1 MVGNKGDPGGEE
13 TDNKPYGQIIVLG
26 YSEYLV
32 SESSWTP
39 KGKPN
44 KTLVLKPRDRSSDR
58 LKNNCSVDHHHSVT
72 NTRQARFILN
82 WKNR

>member
-1 MVGNKGDPGGEE
+1 MLGNGDTGGEQID
-13 TDNKPYGQIIVLG
+13 DNKPHGQIIVLG

-58 LKNNCSVDHHHSVT
+58 LKNGCSVDHHSVT
-72 NTRQARFILN
+72 TTRQARFILN
-82 WKNR
+82 GKNR